1 MAIIVFGGDRLGNIN
16 IFLEKNGYQV
26 IKHVKGRA
34 KGDLKFDIPCE
45 AEGVLLFTD
54 FLSHNL
60 ARSVKE
66 SAKKRGLKVYCARRS
81 WSHICQLLPIPGQG

>member
-1 MAIIVFGGDRLGNIN
+1 MALIVFGGDRLGNIN
-16 IFLEKNGYQV
+16 TFLEKNGYQV
-26 IKHVKGRA
+26 IKHIRGRS

-66 SAKKRGLKVYCARRS
+66 RAKKRGLKVYCTRRS
-81 WSHICQLLPIPGQG
+81 WSHICQLLPMPEHA